1 MENDINS
8 LSPKEQLKITLKADD
23 PTYRYYKSIFHL
35 TDGMIVLTDGD
46 RIIDANKSFSD
57 FFIKI
62 RVDVFDPSFSL
73 SNHFLSIE
81 KYGYVYDGYLN
92 QKWFDTVLGAEKGHY
107 KVGISGADKIYTF
120 SVAVARLDPNHE
132 IYVITFSDVTDM
144 MSYKC
149 VLEEGLKTSKYEQEE
164 TQYILSQYNIAIDT
178 ANLVAR
184 CNLDGVIT
192 YVNDALCQ
200 TLHYSSDELI
210 GNCVSMLFEEEGDVM
225 CQKMSWESI
234 HKGNNWSG
242 VMKNIG
248 KYGNIHYFDTTIVPI
263 KNQEN
268 RIVEILSIRHDI
280 TEMVKA
286 KEEALLML
294 ESKTQFFDQV
304 SHELRTPLNAI
315 VNFTDQALESYD
327 EIFEDEVSRDLVK
340 KYLQRAYSNAEQ
352 LLELINSLLD
362 IAKMKSGKTIFNIR
376 PYNAVSLIQE
386 AFDNCSSLHKNPNI
400 DYRFKSVKSVIAI
413 ECDGVKFK
421 QIITNL
427 ISNALKFTTEGFV
440 EIRIEEYEHEC
451 VIEIEDSGFGIPN
464 EKLFLIFEPFAQV
477 RDHGFGT
484 GLGLNIVRE
493 YAEAMQ
499 MSVAVRSELGRG
511 SCFTLRGK
519 IKMDS
524 SA

>member
-1 MENDINS
+1 MQEPIQENP
-8 LSPKEQLKITLKADD
+8 LKQQLKERLRQNDS
-23 PTYRYYKSIFHL
+23 TYRYYKSIFYHTREMIAL
-35 TDGMIVLTDGD
+35 SDGYQ
-46 RIIDANKSFSD
+46 IIDANKAFSD
-57 FFIKI
+57 FFTSIGLNI
-62 RVDVFDPSFSL
+62 YEPNFCL
-73 SNHFLSIE
+73 SNQFLSID
-81 KYGYVYDGYLN
+81 KYGYVYEGYLN
-92 QKWFDTVLGAEKGHY
+92 RPWFQSVLSKDKEHCI
-107 KVGISGADKIYTF
+107 VGISGSDTIYTF
-120 SVAVARLDPNHE
+120 SISVTPLESSEDVL
-132 IYVITFSDVTDM
+132 IITMSDVTNM

-149 VLEEGLKTSKYEQEE
+149 VLEEGIRTSTHEKEE
-164 TQYILSQYNIAIDT
+164 ARYILAQYNQAIDT

-184 CNLDGVIT
+184 CNLDGVII

-210 GNCVSMLFEEEGDVM
+210 GNYISMLYEKESDAM
-225 CQKMSWESI
+225 CHKLSWESI
-234 HKGNNWSG
+234 KNGDTWNN
-242 VMKNIG
+242 VIKNFG
-248 KYGNIHYFDTTIVPI
+248 KYGSIHYFDTTIVPI

-268 RIVEILSIRHDI
+268 RIVEVLSIRHDI

-286 KEEALLML
+286 KEDALHML

-327 EIFEDEVSRDLVK
+327 EIIEDEVSRNLVK
-340 KYLQRAYSNAEQ
+340 KYLQRAYSNAEH

-362 IAKMKSGKTIFNIR
+362 IAKMKSGKTIFDIR
-376 PYNAVSLIQE
+376 SHNAVSLSQE
-386 AFDNCSSLHKNPNI
+386 AFENCSSLRKNPNV
-400 DYRFKSVKSVIAI
+400 DYRFKSTNSVIPIA
-413 ECDGVKFK
+413 CDGVKFK

-440 EIRIEEYEHEC
+440 EIRVEEKENEC
-451 VIEIEDSGFGIPN
+451 IIEIEDSGFGIPN
-464 EKLFLIFEPFAQV
+464 EKLYLIFEPFAQV

-499 MSVAVRSELGRG
+499 MSVDVRSEEGIG

-519 IKMDS
+519 IKM
-524 SA
+524 